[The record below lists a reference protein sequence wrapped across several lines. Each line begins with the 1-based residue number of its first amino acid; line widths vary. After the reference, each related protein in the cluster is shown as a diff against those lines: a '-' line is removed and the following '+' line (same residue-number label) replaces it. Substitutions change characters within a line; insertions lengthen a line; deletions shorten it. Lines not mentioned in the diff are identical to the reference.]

1 MPFDR
6 DRGRGA
12 PGDHRHAGR
21 GRPRRGSPRASPRAC
36 AFIDA
41 HLDQDLTL
49 QTIAAAAGL
58 NPGSLQRAF
67 RLTHGDTIF
76 EYVWGRKLDHARAL
90 LERDNISVGEA
101 AHLVGYR
108 TLGNFS
114 TAFRRRFGIT
124 PRQIRPR
131 Y

>member
-1 MPFDR
+1 M
-6 DRGRGA
+6 
-12 PGDHRHAGR
+12 
-21 GRPRRGSPRASPRAC
+21 
-36 AFIDA
+36 
-41 HLDQDLTL
+41 
-49 QTIAAAAGL
+49 

-67 RLTHGDTIF
+67 RALHGVTIF
-76 EYVWGRKLDHARAL
+76 EYVRACKLDRARDA

-124 PRQIRPR
+124 PRQIRGL